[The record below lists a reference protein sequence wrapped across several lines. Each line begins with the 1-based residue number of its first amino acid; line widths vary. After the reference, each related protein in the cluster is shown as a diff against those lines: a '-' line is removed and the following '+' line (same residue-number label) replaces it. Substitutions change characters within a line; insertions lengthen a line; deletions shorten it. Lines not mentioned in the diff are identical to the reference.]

1 MVHILIEENY
11 AHNNR
16 IDQILQGM
24 ASIIKK
30 KRIGVKLYTDI
41 SKLEK
46 NARVVVLLCASLKW
60 ATDTIEVLNAAG
72 IHPLLFGFQ
81 YIDTM
86 YEYSCITPTYT
97 KTMYLLASHLLSC
110 VPGEIALL
118 GYNSDS
124 LPDRLK
130 LMGVRHAAERF
141 GVEAR
146 IFRNKGDVAA
156 CIADFA
162 ENGQAAKNIVCVN
175 DGIAVILRNEYPELI
190 NGRQMCSCSGMK
202 ISEFMHP
209 RYPTSTIN
217 YFKAGARL
225 AELYLFLDKCD
236 VIGSTVMTIDMG
248 LDLGN
253 QVLEND
259 IPFSGVVHSSAEVNF
274 YGDALVKEV
283 ENLDRMLTLCDD
295 LDMQILR
302 DTISGISYEQIAEE
316 CHLAP
321 NTVKYRIYAMVRNAG
336 VSSRKEMLTAI
347 AKYHLDLQSND

>member
-24 ASIIKK
+24 SSIVKK
-30 KRIGVKLYTDI
+30 KRIGLKLYTDI
-41 SKLEK
+41 AKLDK
-46 NARVVVLLCASLKW
+46 NTRVVILLCASLKW
-60 ATDTIEVLNAAG
+60 ATDTIETLNAAG

-130 LMGVRHAAERF
+130 LMGVRHAADRF
-141 GVEAR
+141 DASVR
-146 IFRNKGDVAA
+146 VFRNKGDVAA

-175 DGIAVILRNEYPELI
+175 DGIAVILRNEYPALI
-190 NGRQMCSCSGMK
+190 EGRQMCSCSGMK

-236 VIGSTVMTIDMG
+236 VIGSTVMTIDMDI
-248 LDLGN
+248 DLGN
-253 QVLEND
+253 GSLEND

-274 YGDALVKEV
+274 YMS
-283 ENLDRMLTLCDD
+283 R
-295 LDMQILR
+295 
-302 DTISGISYEQIAEE
+302 
-316 CHLAP
+316 
-321 NTVKYRIYAMVRNAG
+321 
-336 VSSRKEMLTAI
+336 SRKSVIWRRIRSNTASMRWCATQAYPRARRCWRRSQNI
-347 AKYHLDLQSND
+347 IWICIRTIERYKFCYRKRKKDCLEKHSAFLYNGTIKRRDVLL